1 MFEKGSTGNFDH
13 KAHDEDLGDIC
24 YWILAW
30 CLHVQAGIFDY
41 KAKDEDLHRWENGH
55 TGVFDFKAQD
65 EDLGK
70 D

>member
-1 MFEKGSTGNFDH
+1 MPSKCT
-13 KAHDEDLGDIC
+13 
-24 YWILAW
+24 
-30 CLHVQAGIFDY
+30 GIFDY

>member
-1 MFEKGSTGNFDH
+1 MPSKCT
-13 KAHDEDLGDIC
+13 
-24 YWILAW
+24 
-30 CLHVQAGIFDY
+30 GIFDY
-41 KAKDEDLHRWENGH
+41 EAKDEDFHIWENGH